1 MTAIYLHN
9 PRCSKSRQG
18 LEILKDKNVSVN
30 VQEYLKETLNKSQLE
45 NLYEL
50 LTKNYEVKEF
60 TRTKEKLFKEL
71 KLSAD
76 DINTKAKWVKVINK
90 NPIFLERPILFTK
103 TKAIIGR
110 PPEQLVK

>member
-18 LEILKDKNVSVN
+18 LEKLKDKNVNVK
-30 VQEYLKETLNKSQLE
+30 VQEYLKEPLNKNQLE
-45 NLYEL
+45 NLYDL
-50 LTKNYEVKEF
+50 LSKNYEVEEF
-60 TRTKEKLFKEL
+60 TRIKEKLFKEL
-71 KLSAD
+71 KLSSN
-76 DINTKAKWVKVINK
+76 DINTKSKWVKIINQ

-110 PPEQLVK
+110 PPEKLVK